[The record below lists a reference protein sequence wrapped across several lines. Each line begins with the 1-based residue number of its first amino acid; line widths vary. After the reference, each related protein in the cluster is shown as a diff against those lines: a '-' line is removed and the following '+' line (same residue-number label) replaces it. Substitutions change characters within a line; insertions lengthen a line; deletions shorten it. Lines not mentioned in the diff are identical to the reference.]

1 MTVDMHN
8 KVVLVTGATGGIGKE
23 TAKALAR
30 AGATVILSGRDA
42 GRLAAAVT
50 DVRSDPADTAGSV
63 EGLAMDLASLQSVR
77 AAAAELLERWDRLD
91 VLINNAGVILS
102 GRQLS
107 PEGYELTLATNHL
120 GHFLLTDLL
129 LDRLKASAPSRI
141 VNVSSTAHRG
151 ARSMGFD
158 DLHSEKSYSAMGA
171 YNRSKLANVLFTR
184 ELARRLEGSGVSAFA
199 VHPGVVRTGWG
210 KGGDTRGGLNLFLA
224 LALPIQISPKMGAAA
239 SVYAATQPSL
249 EADSGA
255 FFQRLVFGNFGPV
268 HKAQTSSAGQDDAGA
283 AHLWD
288 LSEEMVSAHR

>member
-1 MTVDMHN
+1 MTTDMQG

-23 TAKALAR
+23 TARSLAR

-42 GRLAAAVT
+42 GRLDAAVA
-50 DVRSDPADTAGSV
+50 DVRTGATGSV
-63 EGLAMDLASLQSVR
+63 EGLSMDLASLQSVR
-77 AAAAELLERWDRLD
+77 AGARELLERWDRLD

-107 PEGYELTLATNHL
+107 PDGYELTLATNHL
-120 GHFLLTDLL
+120 GHFLLTNLL
-129 LDRLKASAPSRI
+129 LDRLKASAPSRV

-158 DLHSEKSYSAMGA
+158 DLQSERSYSAMGA
-171 YNRSKLANVLFTR
+171 YNRSKLANILFTR

-210 KGGDTRGGLNLFLA
+210 KGGDTRGGLNLILA

-239 SVYAATQPSL
+239 SVYAATQPGL
-249 EADSGA
+249 EAHNGA
-255 FFQRLVFGNFGPV
+255 FFQRMVFGNFGPV
-268 HKAQTSSAGQDDAGA
+268 HQVQPSALGRDDAGA
-283 AHLWD
+283 THLWE
-288 LSEEMVSAHR
+288 LSEEMVSAHH